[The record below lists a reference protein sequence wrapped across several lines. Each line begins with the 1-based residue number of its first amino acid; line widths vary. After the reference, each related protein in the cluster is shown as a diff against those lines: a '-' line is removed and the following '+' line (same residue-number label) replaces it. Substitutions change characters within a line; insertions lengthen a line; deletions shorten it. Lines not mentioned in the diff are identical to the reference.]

1 MPSFQLAFSNE
12 NESQIC
18 HLSLGLSGSFWASR
32 YPREINPPHWMSDKA
47 RCQTTDQFT
56 LYRQQEASLNAWQAC
71 RRPSPQPLLDK
82 VQMQLMATS

>member
-1 MPSFQLAFSNE
+1 MLSFQLAFSNK

-18 HLSLGLSGSFWASR
+18 HLSLGLSSSFWASR

-47 RCQTTDQFT
+47 RCQTTDKRKWSLATDQFT

-71 RRPSPQPLLDK
+71 RRRLPNPS
-82 VQMQLMATS
+82 